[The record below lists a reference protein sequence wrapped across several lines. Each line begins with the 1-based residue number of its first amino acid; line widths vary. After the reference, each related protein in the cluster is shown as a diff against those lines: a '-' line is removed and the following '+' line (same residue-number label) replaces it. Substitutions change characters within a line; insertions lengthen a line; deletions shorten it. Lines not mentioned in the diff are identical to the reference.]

1 MGAFSPTLVNETVSR
16 SFEIL
21 GPIQIRLADGDGAP
35 VPRGR
40 VLSLLALLLV
50 HRDATVHA
58 DRIVDELWGD
68 AELRNARNAVQV
80 VASRLRAA
88 LGEET
93 LTSEGGGYAL
103 RVPWGAVDADRFED
117 RLRRGSEELAGG
129 VPRQAAET
137 LREALGL
144 WRGPALF
151 DVGDDLFAQ
160 PEIARLEDLRLTC
173 LSERLDA
180 DLACGRHAEL
190 TGELEALVTRHPL
203 RERLRGQLMLALYR
217 AGRQAEALSAYRAA
231 REALVD
237 GLGIEPSLGLRALER
252 AILRHEVRGPRPAG
266 AGRRVTWSSDGLT
279 TQFRSLFAP
288 CSSATTTR
296 PA

>member
-1 MGAFSPTLVNETVSR
+1 MIAIVSR
-16 SFEIL
+16 SVEIL
-21 GPIQIRLADGDGAP
+21 GPIEIRLAHGERAP

-50 HRDATVHA
+50 HRDATVHT

-68 AELRNARNAVQV
+68 AELTNSRNAVQV

-88 LGEET
+88 VGEGA
-93 LTSEGGGYAL
+93 LASEGGGYAL
-103 RVPWGAVDADRFED
+103 RVPRGAVDADRFED
-117 RLRRGSEELAGG
+117 RLRRGAEELARGES
-129 VPRQAAET
+129 RHAAET
-137 LREALGL
+137 LRDALGL
-144 WRGPALF
+144 WRGPALV
-151 DVGDDLFAQ
+151 DVGHDGFAQ

-190 TGELEALVTRHPL
+190 TGELEALVSRHPL

-217 AGRQAEALSAYRAA
+217 AGRQADALSAYRAA

-237 GLGIEPSLGLRALER
+237 GLGIEPSLRLRALEA
-252 AILRHEVRGPRPAG
+252 AILRHEVRGPRPG
-266 AGRRVTWSSDGLT
+266 AGRRVTWSSHGLT